1 MSVKISFAIL
11 LAFCCG
17 GCQHAPETAAGQD
30 RIKIVVL
37 GTNVPKSVY
46 LNRYA
51 VKNVWTVVQLG
62 GGLKGAEDQ
71 SDQFVPSVKLRRSNG
86 DHITIRRTEW
96 DNPLPKVLRPLR
108 NGDVFVFP
116 EVPW

>member
-1 MSVKISFAIL
+1 MNAKICMTAL

-17 GCQHAPETAAGQD
+17 ACSHQPVASSQD

-37 GTNVPKSVY
+37 GTNAPKSVY
-46 LNRYA
+46 LNRYS
-51 VKNVWTVVQLG
+51 VKNVWSIVQLG
-62 GGLKGAEDQ
+62 GGLRGAEDQ
-71 SDQFVPSVKLRRSNG
+71 SDQYVSNVKLRRSNG

-96 DNPLPKVLRPLR
+96 NRPLPKVIQPLR

-116 EVPW
+116 EVSW